1 MIYLT
6 LSCSKMNSAVDTV
19 NACRRMICT
28 LIWMVELNT
37 VWQFIFRLIVNNFEV
52 FWHTNVQNDQNPPN
66 KIWIFKMNVFFFC
79 SLSSQH
85 VKLAFFLFFTLKFF
99 ICLFVIDFSTTQKI
113 SMKKIVPFEL
123 SFFFKHEWYW
133 SEWGKN
139 GLLWFHFVHLWND
152 CIIEFAILSKKI
164 PISIGHE
171 CSKVSNDDQQT
182 FCAGDYHIH
191 SLENCTNDQLKKQ
204 NCKFLN

>member
-1 MIYLT
+1 
-6 LSCSKMNSAVDTV
+6 MN
-19 NACRRMICT
+19 
-28 LIWMVELNT
+28 
-37 VWQFIFRLIVNNFEV
+37 F
-52 FWHTNVQNDQNPPN
+52 QNEC
-66 KIWIFKMNVFFFC
+66 VFFC

-113 SMKKIVPFEL
+113 SMKKIVPFES
-123 SFFFKHEWYW
+123 SFFVKHEWYW

-152 CIIEFAILSKKI
+152 CIIESAILSKKI